1 MPRIARV
8 LSRLND
14 MTSGK
19 PNPWQIAAL
28 PMIEPEFLAGVL
40 SEASD
45 IALIIDAEG
54 VVMAALVGES
64 GSPYGDLDHW
74 VGNKLTDFLTE
85 ECFPKL
91 DRILKQS
98 AESASV
104 QRVELNHRDKMVWQY
119 PVRYSIHPVG
129 HSEPAILMLGRDLRQ
144 VAETQ
149 QQLVQAQLALEQGY
163 EERREFDARYRML
176 MSVTRDAFAL
186 VSVTD
191 GRIRDLNDAAA
202 HLLGAAKDQLQ
213 GQPFANEFKDL
224 GRAEFVQNILAL
236 ALSEVDAEVTIQ
248 AKRTRS
254 DITITPISFRA
265 GGERMLICRLES
277 GTTEEHASDQLSDNL
292 ARLFR
297 TGAEAIVFTDSKGVI
312 QSANEAFLRLVDFA
326 HHVDV
331 RGTSL
336 AEYMSRG
343 QIDLNVLLDNA
354 MKSGRMSVYATK
366 FCNDVGVWTSAE
378 VSVSY
383 LNSRSNP
390 SVAFV
395 IRDATRSEA
404 MRAPVNNRQ
413 NLAGGDVVDLVGSA
427 HLKEIVS
434 QTTDVIERMCIET
447 AIELTGNNRAAA
459 AEMLGLSRQSLYVKL
474 HKLGIQEKQDGE

>member
-1 MPRIARV
+1 
-8 LSRLND
+8 

-28 PMIEPEFLAGVL
+28 PMIEPDFLAGIL

-45 IALIIDAEG
+45 IALILDPEG
-54 VVMAALVGES
+54 VVMAALVNENN
-64 GSPYGDLDHW
+64 SPYGNLDHW
-74 VGNKLTDFLTE
+74 VGQKLSSFLTE
-85 ECFPKL
+85 ECLPKL
-91 DRILKQS
+91 DRLLRQS
-98 AESASV
+98 VLDAGV
-104 QRVELNHRDKMVWQY
+104 QRVELNHRDKLVWQY

-129 HSEPAILMLGRDLRQ
+129 HSERAILMLGRDLRE

-149 QQLVQAQLALEQGY
+149 QQLVKAQLALEQGY

-176 MSVTRDAFAL
+176 MSATRDAFVL
-186 VSVTD
+186 VSVSD

-202 HLLGAAKDQLQ
+202 HLFGAAKDQLQ
-213 GQPFANEFKDL
+213 GQPFANEFKDR

-248 AKRTRS
+248 AKRARS

-265 GGERMLICRLES
+265 GGERMLLCRLES
-277 GTTEEHASDQLSDNL
+277 GTSEEHATDRLSDNL

-297 TGAEAIVFTDSKGVI
+297 RGSEAIVFTDTKGVI
-312 QSANEAFLRLVDFA
+312 QSANDAFLRLVDFA

-354 MKSGRMSVYATK
+354 MKSGRMSVYTTK
-366 FCNDVGVWTSAE
+366 FCNDVGVWTAAE

-383 LNSRSNP
+383 LNNRANP
-390 SVAFV
+390 AVAFV
-395 IRDATRSEA
+395 IRDASRSET
-404 MRAPVNNRQ
+404 MRPTASSQPRV
-413 NLAGGDVVDLVGSA
+413 ASGDVVDLVGSA
-427 HLKEIVS
+427 HLKDIVS
-434 QTTDVIERMCIET
+434 QTTDVIERICIET

-474 HKLGIQEKQDGE
+474 HKLGIQEKQDNE

>member
-1 MPRIARV
+1 
-8 LSRLND
+8 

-28 PMIEPEFLAGVL
+28 PMIEPEFLSGVL

-45 IALIIDAEG
+45 IALIVDPEG
-54 VVMAALVGES
+54 VVKAALVNET
-64 GSPYGDLDHW
+64 GSPYGSLDHW
-74 VGNKLTDFLTE
+74 IGKKLTNFLTE
-85 ECFPKL
+85 ECIPKL
-91 DRILKQS
+91 DRILERSSRDEK
-98 AESASV
+98 V
-104 QRVELNHRDKMVWQY
+104 QRVELNHRDKVVWQY

-129 HSEPAILMLGRDLRQ
+129 HSERAILMLGRDLRQ

-149 QQLVQAQLALEQGY
+149 QQLVQAQFALEQGY
-163 EERREFDARYRML
+163 EERREYDARYRML
-176 MSVTRDAFAL
+176 MSVAREAFVL
-186 VSVTD
+186 VSVAD

-202 HLLGAAKDQLQ
+202 HILGAAKDQLQ
-213 GQPFANEFKDL
+213 GQPFANEFKDR

-248 AKRTRS
+248 TKRTRNEV
-254 DITITPISFRA
+254 TITPISFRA
-265 GGERMLICRLES
+265 GGARMLICRLEA
-277 GTTEEHASDQLSDNL
+277 GTSEEHASDKLSDNL
-292 ARLFR
+292 VRLFR
-297 TGAEAIVFTDSKGVI
+297 HGPEAIVFTDSNGVV
-312 QSANEAFLRLVDFA
+312 QSANDAFMRLVDFA

-343 QIDLNVLLDNA
+343 QIDLNVMLDNA
-354 MKSGRMSVYATK
+354 IKTGRMSAYSTK
-366 FCNDVGVWTSAE
+366 FCNDVGVWTAAE

-383 LNSRSNP
+383 LNKRSTP
-390 SVAFV
+390 TVAFV

-404 MRAPVNNRQ
+404 MRTPAQGSSNM
-413 NLAGGDVVDLVGSA
+413 AGEDVVDLVGSA
-427 HLKEIVS
+427 HLKDIVS
-434 QTTDVIERMCIET
+434 QTTDVIERICIET

-474 HKLGIQEKQDGE
+474 HKLGIQEKQDGH

>member
-1 MPRIARV
+1 M
-8 LSRLND
+8 
-14 MTSGK
+14 M
-19 PNPWQIAAL
+19 
-28 PMIEPEFLAGVL
+28 EPEFLSGVL

-45 IALIIDAEG
+45 IALILDAEG
-54 VVMAALVGES
+54 VVMAALVNEN
-64 GSPYGDLDHW
+64 GSPYGNLDHW
-74 VGNKLTDFLTE
+74 VGSNLSDFLTE
-85 ECFPKL
+85 ECLPKL

-98 AESASV
+98 AEGSGV

-119 PVRYSIHPVG
+119 PVRYSVHPVG
-129 HSEPAILMLGRDLRQ
+129 HSERAILMLGRDLRQ

-176 MSVTRDAFAL
+176 MSVTREAFVL
-186 VSVTD
+186 VSVND
-191 GRIRDLNDAAA
+191 GRIRDLNEAAA

-213 GQPFANEFKDL
+213 GQPFANEFKDR

-248 AKRTRS
+248 TKRSRS
-254 DITITPISFRA
+254 EVTITPISFRA
-265 GGERMLICRLES
+265 GGERMLICRLEP
-277 GTTEEHASDQLSDNL
+277 GTSEEHASDKLSDNL
-292 ARLFR
+292 ARLYR
-297 TGAEAIVFTDSKGVI
+297 SGAEAIVFTDSKGVI
-312 QSANEAFLRLVDFA
+312 QSANDAFLRLVDFA

-331 RGTSL
+331 RSTSL

-354 MKSGRMSVYATK
+354 MKSGRMSVYSTK
-366 FCNDVGVWTSAE
+366 FCNDVGVWTAAE
-378 VSVSY
+378 VSVAF
-383 LNSRSNP
+383 LNNRSDP

-395 IRDATRSEA
+395 IRDATRTEA
-404 MRAPVNNRQ
+404 MRAPANSPS

-427 HLKEIVS
+427 QLKDIVS

-474 HKLGIQEKQDGE
+474 HKLGIQEKQDGD